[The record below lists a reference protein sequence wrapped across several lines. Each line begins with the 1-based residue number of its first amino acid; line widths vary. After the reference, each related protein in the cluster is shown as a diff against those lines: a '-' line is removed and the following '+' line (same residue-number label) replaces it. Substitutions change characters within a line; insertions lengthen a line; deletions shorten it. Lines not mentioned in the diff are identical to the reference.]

1 MMEMTAS
8 KWGICRCY
16 FEKNIFLKN
25 LGHLTFINQEQFLE
39 DYRQL
44 LAGKNVTQIIKMI
57 QEEVQRRR
65 DIHTLKFVNRNIIK
79 SKYTPLHKFLYDTC
93 WPVLDVSQHQVKT
106 EITGVYS
113 FPFLTS
119 DTCNTILEE
128 LTNFKNS
135 NIVHQKPTSM
145 RKNGVLLDE
154 LGMDVQIE
162 KLVRN
167 IQPLAKKYF
176 PQLVGEKGLDSFKA
190 FTVEYDGEIDAAKA
204 DVEQAT
210 HFDNAEITLNIPL
223 TKNYEGSELYFEYG
237 TGFKSV
243 DMKVGR
249 ALMHS
254 GRHIHGVMPI
264 EQGYR
269 HNIIIWMRSSDVR
282 NKICPMCKQ
291 SPNVEL
297 VDEGTG
303 DGFTLPINDGV
314 ALPNHSDQQNQSYC
328 NVT

>member
-1 MMEMTAS
+1 MDMTAL
-8 KWGICRCY
+8 KWGMCRCY

-25 LGHLTFINQEQFLE
+25 LGHLTFINQDQFME
-39 DYRQL
+39 DYSQL
-44 LAGKNVTQIIKMI
+44 LKGRNVAQIINTI
-57 QEEVQRRR
+57 QEEIQRRR
-65 DIHTLKFVNRNIIK
+65 EIHSLKSVNRKIIK
-79 SKYTPLHKFLYDTC
+79 SKYTPLHKHLYDTS
-93 WPVLDVSQHQVKT
+93 WPVLNVAQQQVQT

-113 FPFLTS
+113 FPFLTAE
-119 DTCNTILEE
+119 TCNTILEE
-128 LTNFKNS
+128 LSNFKNS

-154 LGMDVQIE
+154 LGLDVQIE
-162 KLVRN
+162 KLVRSV
-167 IQPLAKKYF
+167 QPLARKYF
-176 PQLVGEKGLDSFKA
+176 PQLVGERGLDSFKA
-190 FTVEYDGEIDAAKA
+190 FTVEYDGEIDAAEA

-237 TGFKSV
+237 TAFKSV

-282 NKICPMCKQ
+282 NKICPMCRQ
-291 SPNVEL
+291 LPALEEVL
-297 VDEGTG
+297 EGTG
-303 DGFTLPINDGV
+303 DGFTISDSQGATPLHHP
-314 ALPNHSDQQNQSYC
+314 DQQNQSYC
-328 NVT
+328 SVT